1 MIDPISWSH
10 TLPQLIIA
18 VLFGYILGSTP
29 FGLLLTRMAG
39 MGDVRKIGSGNI
51 GATNVLRT
59 GNKKLAALTLLGDL
73 LKGTLSVI
81 IARECAIVFSP
92 DQVLLISCL
101 AGAGAFLG
109 HIFPFWLKFRGGKG
123 VATYLGVLLALSPPA
138 FLTFGFIW
146 LSSAYFSRYSSLSA
160 LIASALMP
168 FVLFGFGRLGL
179 AELFAILT
187 VVLWIKHKENIKRLL
202 DGTEGK
208 IGGKKEVPSDSTTDE
223 TSSEGSDK

>member
-1 MIDPISWSH
+1 MDPISWSH

>member
-187 VVLWIKHKENIKRLL
+187 VMLWIKHKENIKRLL

>member
-18 VLFGYILGSTP
+18 ILFGYILGSTP

-73 LKGTLSVI
+73 LKGTLSVV

>member
-10 TLPQLIIA
+10 TLPQLMIA

-73 LKGTLSVI
+73 LKGTLSVV
-81 IARECAIVFSP
+81 IARECAIVFKP
-92 DQVLLISCL
+92 DHVLLIACL

-109 HIFPFWLKFRGGKG
+109 HLFPFWLKFRGGKG

-138 FLTFGFIW
+138 FLVFGFIW

-208 IGGKKEVPSDSTTDE
+208 IGGKKQVPSDA
-223 TSSEGSDK
+223 SSDPASPKGSDK

>member
-208 IGGKKEVPSDSTTDE
+208 IGGKKEVPSDSTIDE

>member
-1 MIDPISWSH
+1 MDPISWSH

-29 FGLLLTRMAG
+29 FGLLLTKMAG

-92 DQVLLISCL
+92 DHVLLISCL

-168 FVLFGFGRLGL
+168 FVLFGFGRIGL

-208 IGGKKEVPSDSTTDE
+208 IGGKKEVPSESTSDE
-223 TSSEGSDK
+223 ASSEGSDK